1 MADVFTRA
9 KRSEIMARIKGKN
22 TKPEIR
28 LKKLLRAAGIRYRSH
43 VKNLPG
49 TPDVV
54 LPELKTAI
62 FVHGCFWH
70 GHKGCRRSRLPSTN
84 RKFWKK
90 KIDGNI
96 LRDQKKALALKMAK
110 WNVKIFWSCKNITA
124 FIKKVGSISGGG
136 VYRQ

>member
-43 VKNLPG
+43 AKKLPG
-49 TPDVV
+49 TPDVI
-54 LPELKTAI
+54 LPDSKAAV

-70 GHKGCRRSRLPSTN
+70 GHKGCRRSQLPSSN
-84 RKFWKK
+84 RAFWKK
-90 KIDGNI
+90 KITGNS
-96 LRDQKKALALKMAK
+96 LRDVKKARALRKLGWK
-110 WNVKIFWSCKNITA
+110 VRVFWGCRDIAA
-124 FIKKVGSISGGG
+124 FA
-136 VYRQ
+136 RTL